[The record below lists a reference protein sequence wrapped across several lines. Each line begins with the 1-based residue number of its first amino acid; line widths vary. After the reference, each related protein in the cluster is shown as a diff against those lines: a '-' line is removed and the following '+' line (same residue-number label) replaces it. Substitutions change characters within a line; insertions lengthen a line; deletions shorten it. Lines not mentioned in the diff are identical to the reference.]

1 MNDRSDQ
8 AMTAS
13 RPAEAPSPPAG
24 PALADFLGSEET
36 RLRDL
41 LAFALAAQAGR
52 SGPEAVEGLRRK
64 AEAELHDHAFRL
76 LHNEAERLRREG
88 MEAERARAPRG
99 GGFLA
104 AVGANLA
111 ALALFGLGLLAVQA
125 ADPAL
130 LPRLAE
136 ALGRLAGRG

>member
-1 MNDRSDQ
+1 MNDRFDQ

-13 RPAEAPSPPAG
+13 RPAEAAPPAAG
-24 PALADFLGSEET
+24 PALADFLGAEET

-41 LAFALAAQAGR
+41 LAFALAVQAGR
-52 SGPEAVEGLRRK
+52 PGPDGIEGLRRK
-64 AEAELHDHAFRL
+64 AEAELHAHAFRL

-99 GGFLA
+99 SFLA

-111 ALALFGLGLLAVQA
+111 ALLLFALGLLAVQA

-136 ALGRLAGRG
+136 TLGRLAGRG

>member
-1 MNDRSDQ
+1 MQDRFDQ

-13 RPAEAPSPPAG
+13 RPAEAAPPAAG
-24 PALADFLGSEET
+24 PALADFLGAEET

-41 LAFALAAQAGR
+41 LAFALAVQGGRAGPD
-52 SGPEAVEGLRRK
+52 GIEGLRRK
-64 AEAELHDHAFRL
+64 AEAELHAHAFRL

-99 GGFLA
+99 GGFLL
-104 AVGANLA
+104 AVAANLA
-111 ALALFGLGLLAVQA
+111 ALALFALGLLAVQA

-136 ALGRLAGRG
+136 TLGRLAGRG